1 MVIFL
6 QPVATRM
13 FLRSARPQL
22 SPPAK
27 SLPMIKNIG
36 GVPIQPK
43 HRLSCY
49 CGVVVLE
56 PWWQRCLR
64 TTASTIQPIGLF
76 ELMSSTLIEISHA
89 PANISS

>member
-6 QPVATRM
+6 QAVATRM

-22 SPPAK
+22 SPPEK

-43 HRLSCY
+43 HRLSCH
-49 CGVVVLE
+49 CGPVVLE
-56 PWWQRCLR
+56 PWWERSLR
-64 TTASTIQPIGLF
+64 TTASTIEPIGPV
-76 ELMSSTLIEISHA
+76 ELMSSTFIEISHA